1 MTWFVCGVVPYE
13 LKLMLRHCVHA
24 EYFII
29 EELKELRDT
38 ILAVTVLFQ
47 LIQNYWASLIRQ
59 SASQMMALSQELPLL
74 IADTIAL
81 DDQHWHSFL
90 ILLKIC
96 SIAVSPLCTHD
107 TIAYLRILS
116 EEKLFLFQQLNR
128 GESMTPKLYYP
139 SQIERLGSLIHSWNM
154 RQEAKLSFVKR
165 VSRRSNY
172 RNVASV
178 LALPPDSGRFTFAYT
193 QSSFPSLDRRG

>member
-1 MTWFVCGVVPYE
+1 
-13 LKLMLRHCVHA
+13 
-24 EYFII
+24 
-29 EELKELRDT
+29 
-38 ILAVTVLFQ
+38 
-47 LIQNYWASLIRQ
+47 
-59 SASQMMALSQELPLL
+59 MALSQELPLL

-81 DDQHWHSFL
+81 DDEHWHSFL

-116 EEKLFLFQQLNR
+116 EEKLFLFQQLNP